1 MLSDD
6 KEPGDNPRLLLRA
19 EFHHEGA
26 GCTHLEVGCVC
37 VGGGGGGGGGGEGGR
52 EGVSGGKGE
61 GYIFRSG
68 TSEPLVKLK
77 VDQ

>member
-1 MLSDD
+1 M
-6 KEPGDNPRLLLRA
+6 
-19 EFHHEGA
+19 
-26 GCTHLEVGCVC
+26 CVC
-37 VGGGGGGGGGGEGGR
+37 VWGGGGGGGEGGR